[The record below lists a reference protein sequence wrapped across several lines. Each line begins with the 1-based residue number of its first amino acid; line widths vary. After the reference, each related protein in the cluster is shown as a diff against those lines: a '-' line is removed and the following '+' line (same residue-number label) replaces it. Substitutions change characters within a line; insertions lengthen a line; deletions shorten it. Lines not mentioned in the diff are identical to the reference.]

1 MRANL
6 LSTTASI
13 CAVLLVA
20 CSNDRADEGRP
31 GNGGDDGEST
41 CASFVKLLVDCG
53 VITGTRLGGCE
64 DDHPLLS
71 CVIDCVENASC
82 EDIEAAY
89 CNLEPNT
96 FVECVTGCESA
107 QPIPE
112 FVCDNGAPIQAS
124 WRCDGVSDCPNGEDE
139 ACPDGMFTCDSGLS
153 IPAGWQCDGVSD
165 CEAGEDELDCV
176 PGSSVACRDG
186 TSIPAS
192 RQCNGV
198 PDCAND
204 EDELDCTKLS
214 CG

>member
-124 WRCDGVSDCPNGEDE
+124 W
-139 ACPDGMFTCDSGLS
+139 
-153 IPAGWQCDGVSD
+153 QCDGVSD